1 VGVLLHGEFDQQSI
15 ERQHLHA
22 VERSGHLAQKSES
35 LLESEI
41 RLFLIVMGDCHNHF
55 VKKLSRALD
64 YIEMTIGDRVEA
76 AGINRASH
84 GRKIAEDW

>member
-1 VGVLLHGEFDQQSI
+1 
-15 ERQHLHA
+15 
-22 VERSGHLAQKSES
+22 
-35 LLESEI
+35 
-41 RLFLIVMGDCHNHF
+41 MGDCHNHF

-76 AGINRASH
+76 AGINSASH